1 MHSTSAVGYARG
13 CNLLNCVDCVE
24 ACYAEWNPPPL
35 PPYRKP
41 EVLSFAA
48 LPLNSLTRLLD
59 LDVAS
64 CAVIELNEDDRTVG
78 IAAAGL
84 REAEVISVAIADA
97 GVLTGRERLLSIR

>member
-1 MHSTSAVGYARG
+1 MFS
-13 CNLLNCVDCVE
+13 LI
-24 ACYAEWNPPPL
+24 
-35 PPYRKP
+35 
-41 EVLSFAA
+41 A
-48 LPLNSLTRLLD
+48 LALNSLTRLLD

-97 GVLTGRERLLSIR
+97 GVSPRFEGPLSIGGEYSNLVNLAG